1 MARSTERAAARY
13 RLCDPQTPDAAVTA
27 EPTRTFD
34 SIDDALAAARASLKR
49 EFGDAV
55 TLGDLNPAARPQLA
69 RLAVRSGGKAE
80 VRERKPFEAWFPG
93 LG

>member
-1 MARSTERAAARY
+1 MARATERAAARY
-13 RLCDPQTPDAAVTA
+13 RLCDPRTPDAIVTA
-27 EPTRTFD
+27 QPARAFD
-34 SIDDALAAARASLKR
+34 SADDALAAARASLKR

-80 VRERKPFEAWFPG
+80 IRERRPFEAWFPG